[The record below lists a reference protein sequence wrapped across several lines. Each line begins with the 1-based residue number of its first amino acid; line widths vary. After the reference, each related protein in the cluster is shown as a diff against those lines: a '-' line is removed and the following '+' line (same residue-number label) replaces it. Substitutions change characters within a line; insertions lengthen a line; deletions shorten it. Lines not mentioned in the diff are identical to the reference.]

1 MDFGGPTLD
10 AELGTAG
17 ADKRKVALL
26 FAVWTLHHDT
36 LSMLFWELSVSKDN
50 EGRDLQRVRGP
61 RHQVP

>member
-1 MDFGGPTLD
+1 MNLGGSTLD
-10 AELGTAG
+10 AELDTAD

-26 FAVWTLHHDT
+26 FAVWTLHLDT

-61 RHQVP
+61 